1 MLRRTGISLKMG
13 TYLRERKM
21 KMRNQNRAVLFAAA
35 TAAVAAMAGTHLS
48 AAEVYWK
55 GGAGDLTA
63 TNYTSDGTNTIP
75 FTPGDIVNL
84 GGHIITSDPNNS
96 IVVTTSVNYGTLP
109 SSNAPTSVH
118 VGHNFGT
125 LPGPASLF
133 VKSGGLVLLGNPT
146 ATNAFDNAALVVGYN
161 ADGNFT
167 VGDGINVPPIPTW
180 TDSQSSVPTIPT
192 TRSPA
197 PAPAP

>member
-1 MLRRTGISLKMG
+1 MRRRTGISLKMG

-55 GGAGDLTA
+55 GGAGNLTD

-84 GGHIITSDPNNS
+84 GGLNS
-96 IVVTTSVNYGTLP
+96 SVDVTTSVNYSTLP

-118 VGHNFGT
+118 VGHNFPT
-125 LPGPASLF
+125 FPGP
-133 VKSGGLVLLGNPT
+133 
-146 ATNAFDNAALVVGYN
+146 
-161 ADGNFT
+161 
-167 VGDGINVPPIPTW
+167 
-180 TDSQSSVPTIPT
+180 
-192 TRSPA
+192 
-197 PAPAP
+197 